1 MVERFLP
8 SHSSRI
14 DRIRAR
20 WNPLGQMGGAPG
32 AGALTGRL
40 LGKGCT
46 ELSQGRRASGYALD
60 CNGCGGCIA

>member
-1 MVERFLP
+1 MVERFLL

-20 WNPLGQMGGAPG
+20 WNPLGQIGGG
-32 AGALTGRL
+32 GALTGRL

-46 ELSQGRRASGYALD
+46 ELSKAEEPVD
-60 CNGCGGCIA
+60 THWTVPVVETV